1 MTPPFLVRTTPH
13 YERLARKLLR
23 QHPDFSPIQERA
35 IAILGADPMNRTRN
49 YHTKQLQGLEDEV
62 TGAVGPGR
70 FEREQDATVV
80 GEAEAVLGHR
90 RAQQVAAELLRSAIA
105 A

>member
-35 IAILGADPMNRTRN
+35 LAILGADPMNRTPV
-49 YHTKQLQGLEDEV
+49 YDHL
-62 TGAVGPGR
+62 A
-70 FEREQDATVV
+70 
-80 GEAEAVLGHR
+80 
-90 RAQQVAAELLRSAIA
+90 
-105 A
+105 

>member
-35 IAILGADPMNRTRN
+35 LAILGVDPMNRARN
-49 YHTKQLQGLEDEV
+49 YHIKKLEGIAPDDGQWRLSLGRWRFRYELAIRDVVLKRCGLRRED
-62 TGAVGPGR
+62 TYR
-70 FEREQDATVV
+70 ER
-80 GEAEAVLGHR
+80 
-90 RAQQVAAELLRSAIA
+90 
-105 A
+105 